1 MEILVLPVGPI
12 ETNCYIVFDES
23 KEALVIDPGAEGRN
37 IFQEIEKYGL
47 KVKYIVNTHGHG
59 DHIGANQ
66 KLKELTG
73 ARILIHEL
81 DGPMLTDGAKNL
93 SIYMGK
99 NICQPAADR
108 LLKDGDFFEVGKMHF
123 TVLHTPGHTRGS
135 ICLLASDVCFSGD
148 TLFDGSIG
156 RTDLPG
162 GSYSELINSVKTKLF
177 TLDDKIV
184 VYPGH
189 GPDTTIGREKAYNP
203 FFR

>member
-23 KEALVIDPGAEGRN
+23 KEALIIDPGAEAGR
-37 IFQEIEKYGL
+37 IFREIEKYGL

-73 ARILIHEL
+73 ASILIHEL

-99 NICQPAADR
+99 NISLPAADR

-123 TVLHTPGHTRGS
+123 SVLHTPGHTRGG
-135 ICLLASDVCFSGD
+135 ICLLAGDVCFSGD

>member
-1 MEILVLPVGPI
+1 MEILILPVGPI
-12 ETNCYIVFDES
+12 EANCYIVFDES
-23 KEALVIDPGAEGRN
+23 KEALIIDPGAEGQK
-37 IFQEIEKYGL
+37 IFREIEKHGL

-73 ARILIHEL
+73 ASILIHEL
-81 DGPMLTDGAKNL
+81 DAPMLTDGAKNL
-93 SIYMGK
+93 SIYLGK
-99 NICQPAADR
+99 NISQPAADK
-108 LLKDGDFFEVGKMHF
+108 LLKDGDVLEVGKMRF
-123 TVLHTPGHTRGS
+123 TVLHTPGHTRGG
-135 ICLLASDVCFSGD
+135 ICLLGEDVCFTGD

-162 GSYSELINSVKTKLF
+162 GSYTELINSIKTKLF

-189 GPDTTIGREKAYNP
+189 GPDTTIGREKGYNP